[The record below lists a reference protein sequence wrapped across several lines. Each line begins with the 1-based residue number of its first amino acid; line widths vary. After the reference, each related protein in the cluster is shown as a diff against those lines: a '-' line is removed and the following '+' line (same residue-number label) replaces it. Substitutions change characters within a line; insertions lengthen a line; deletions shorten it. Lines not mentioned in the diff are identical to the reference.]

1 MKILRFSALFLIA
14 VCIITLTAAASGEEN
29 PDTGIL
35 IGMPNP
41 SAVWAEQRGYQFVI
55 HTNPDGSEYGVCIL
69 PDGSEYDAW
78 TLYRQSLIVSEEES
92 LIGMPDPSAV
102 WAEQR
107 GYQFVIHTN
116 PDGSQSGTCILPDGS
131 EYDSWRLFREYSG
144 VATIQPSVSTGSTFS
159 KEPGVRSLISARLS
173 GLFR

>member
-41 SAVWAEQRGYQFVI
+41 SAVWAEQMGYQYEI
-55 HTNPDGSEYGVCIL
+55 RTNPDGSEYGV
-69 PDGSEYDAW
+69 
-78 TLYRQSLIVSEEES
+78 
-92 LIGMPDPSAV
+92 
-102 WAEQR
+102 
-107 GYQFVIHTN
+107 
-116 PDGSQSGTCILPDGS
+116 CILPDGS